1 MDMRSRLGNMRTPL
15 GRVRGLGSAKSGTED
30 FWLQRITA
38 IASIPLTLAG
48 LFLVISLT
56 GRSYPAVK
64 QILGSPLV
72 AVLLMLFVIAN
83 ALHMKIGVQVVI
95 EDYVHDKMQ
104 KLTLITINNFFAWTV
119 GLACIFAVLK
129 ISFGV

>member
-1 MDMRSRLGNMRTPL
+1 MSMRTPL
-15 GRVRGLGSAKSGTED
+15 GRVLGLGSAKSGTED
-30 FWLQRITA
+30 FWLQRVTA
-38 IASIPLTLAG
+38 VANVPLTLAG

-72 AVLLMLFVIAN
+72 AVVMMLFVVAN
-83 ALHMKIGVQVVI
+83 VLHMKIGVQVVI
-95 EDYVHDKMQ
+95 EDYVHEHKQ
-104 KLTLITINNFFAWTV
+104 KVTLVILNNFFAWAV
-119 GLACIFAVLK
+119 GLACIFAILK

>member
-1 MDMRSRLGNMRTPL
+1 MDMRLPSGNMRTPL
-15 GRVRGLGSAKSGTED
+15 GRVRGLGSAKSGTEE

-38 IASIPLTLAG
+38 IASIPLTIAG

-56 GRSYPAVK
+56 GRTYPAVK

-72 AVLLMLFVIAN
+72 AVLMMLFVIAN

-95 EDYVHDKMQ
+95 EDYVHDKLQ
-104 KLTLITINNFFAWTV
+104 KLTLITINNFFAWAV